1 MFKDDFKKANDS
13 IHADEKLVERILSQK
28 PSKNRPEIYWK
39 KYAPVAAAAVVVLST
54 SIAILPKMLD
64 NSTDGIIYS
73 TVSTS
78 APSED
83 FARSGIM
90 PYSEPEPV
98 QTEIPRAAD
107 ERENSDDKTDNK
119 AETHQSDPIV
129 SPNAERQSSRSI
141 AKVQSTYAPAS
152 VIQESGTYEEKSI
165 SEESSASEENSAD
178 SYEKRSED
186 DLNADTESY
195 EFFANNAQE
204 SEYSFSASERQSE
217 PMSEKP
223 KRDEVVLHI
232 NSGTTISP
240 MAAAERYLGGELYYG
255 DLKYEDWT
263 YSDYFSYIGTDFNW
277 DIPDDLS
284 LMGHGDDIYSEV
296 ISMAVDEYDVP
307 AFDSMVFAYEGSGG
321 RYLSIQTTRNAN
333 TAMNYLTDT
342 NLVLSKVNDN
352 DAVIIGNEQS
362 WRCYMLFNGAA
373 YTITGDNITTEELGQ
388 LLCSIIK

>member
-284 LMGHGDDIYSEV
+284 LMGHGDDIYSEI

>member
-107 ERENSDDKTDNK
+107 ERENSDNKTDNK
-119 AETHQSDPIV
+119 AETHQSAPIA

-165 SEESSASEENSAD
+165 SEESSASEENSDD

>member
-178 SYEKRSED
+178 YYEKRSED

-284 LMGHGDDIYSEV
+284 LMGHGDDIYSEI

>member
-90 PYSEPEPV
+90 PYSEPESV

-284 LMGHGDDIYSEV
+284 LMGHGDDIYSEI

>member
-13 IHADEKLVERILSQK
+13 IHADEKLAERILSQK

-64 NSTDGIIYS
+64 DSTDAIIYS

-78 APSED
+78 APSQG
-83 FARSGIM
+83 FARSGIV
-90 PYSEPEPV
+90 PHSDPEPV
-98 QTEIPRAAD
+98 QTEIPRPAD
-107 ERENSDDKTDNK
+107 DTNAEDKTDSK
-119 AETHQSDPIV
+119 AETQQIV
-129 SPNAERQSSRSI
+129 PNTSPNAERQSSERSI
-141 AKVQSTYAPAS
+141 AKVQSTHAPAS
-152 VIQESGTYEEKSI
+152 VIQESGTHEEKSML
-165 SEESSASEENSAD
+165 EESSTAEESPAD
-178 SYEKRSED
+178 SYEGRSEG

-195 EFFANNAQE
+195 EFFANSAQE

-232 NSGTTISP
+232 NSGTSISP

-255 DLKYEDWT
+255 ELKYEDWT

-277 DIPDDLS
+277 DIPADLS

-307 AFDSMVFAYEGSGG
+307 AFDNMVFAYEGSGG

>member
-178 SYEKRSED
+178 YYEKRSED

-333 TAMNYLTDT
+333 TAMNYLTDS